1 MRNARLD
8 KTQGGI
14 KIAGRN
20 INNLRYADYT
30 TLRPE
35 IKEELNN
42 LLMNVKEKS
51 KKAGLKLRIQK
62 TTIMVS
68 GPINGKIDGEKN
80 GNNDRF
86 FFVVVPKPLRMV
98 IAAVNSKI
106 LVPWKKSYDRPGP
119 HIKKQRH
126 HFADKSL
133 YSQSYGFISSHVH
146 ILELD
151 HK

>member
-1 MRNARLD
+1 
-8 KTQGGI
+8 
-14 KIAGRN
+14 
-20 INNLRYADYT
+20 
-30 TLRPE
+30 
-35 IKEELNN
+35 
-42 LLMNVKEKS
+42 
-51 KKAGLKLRIQK
+51 
-62 TTIMVS
+62 
-68 GPINGKIDGEKN
+68 
-80 GNNDRF
+80 
-86 FFVVVPKPLRMV
+86 MV

-106 LVPWKKSYDRPGP
+106 LVPWKKSYDRPGL